1 MEHDGG
7 QAWLADLARTH
18 GLGQEGLSG
27 IPPEFTPEQMDH
39 PGRSRSGQ
47 RDPTFVGIARERL
60 FADDVFSGGD
70 GGQRYHRVGM
80 GRRGDADGVDPLDSE
95 GLIHRGERPRD
106 VERVGPE
113 CRLYRV
119 LAR

>member
-39 PGRSRSGQ
+39 PGRFGS
-47 RDPTFVGIARERL
+47 
-60 FADDVFSGGD
+60 
-70 GGQRYHRVGM
+70 GQRYHRVGM
-80 GRRGDADGVDPLDSE
+80 GRRGDGDGVDPLKGE

-106 VERVGPE
+106 VEPVGPE

-119 LAR
+119 LAH